1 MMESYTVKS
10 LILLIIGGA
19 LAGNYA
25 LEKLMG
31 AAPVFGLS
39 RKEKALPALGIGVLV
54 VMLLTAPLLRAVHTA
69 FLAPANLLYLQNLC
83 FTALILCVAYLVSLL
98 AKAVLKKPLGPYF
111 LILAVNSAVFGL
123 AVNVITDGLS
133 LTATIL
139 TAFGV
144 GLGYLFTL
152 FVLAGVREKVDDF
165 YVPKAFRGLPVQLL
179 AAAIISMALLGFK

>member
-54 VMLLTAPLLRAVHTA
+54 VMLLTAPLLRAVHLA

-139 TAFGV
+139 TALGV

-152 FVLAGVREKVDDF
+152 FVFAGVREKVDDF

>member
-54 VMLLTAPLLRAVHTA
+54 VMLLTAPLLRAVHLA

-111 LILAVNSAVFGL
+111 LLLAVNSAVFGL

-139 TAFGV
+139 TALGV

-152 FVLAGVREKVDDF
+152 FVFAGVREKVDDF